1 MKSTI
6 CKRHIVSRARQA
18 GKVIPLILIAVAA
31 AAVGYFTFNARIGN
45 DVEPDASQSQ
55 TALADSA
62 ALAALQ
68 ENLQT
73 SLALP
78 TDFKRVK
85 DFELLDVDGNSID
98 QSVFDN
104 QWSMVFFGFTH
115 CPDICPIT
123 LQIMKDVVAKLDEQA
138 QQQLQIIFVSVD
150 PARDTPDILKKYIG
164 YFDEKFVGITG
175 DVNGVHDLTSS
186 LGIVASFTAN
196 DADPDNYGVDHT
208 ASLLLIDP
216 QRRVRA
222 KVSPPL
228 EADKIVADV
237 LTMTSA
243 PS

>member
-6 CKRHIVSRARQA
+6 CKRHIVLRTRQA

-31 AAVGYFTFNARIGN
+31 ATVGYFTFNARIGN
-45 DVEPDASQSQ
+45 NVEPDASHTQ
-55 TALADSA
+55 TSLADSA

-85 DFELLDVDGNSID
+85 DFELLDVNGKSID

-138 QQQLQIIFVSVD
+138 QQQLQIVFVSVD
-150 PARDTPDILKKYIG
+150 PARDTPDVLKKYIG

-175 DVNGVHDLTSS
+175 DVNDVHELTSS

-196 DADPDNYGVDHT
+196 DADPDNYGVNHT

>member
-6 CKRHIVSRARQA
+6 RKLQFFPGQA
-18 GKVIPLILIAVAA
+18 GKVVPLILIAVAA
-31 AAVGYFTFNARIGN
+31 AAVGYFTFNARTGN
-45 DVEPDASQSQ
+45 GVETNASQSQ
-55 TALADSA
+55 TAVADSA

-78 TDFKRVK
+78 TDFKTVK
-85 DFELLDVDGNSID
+85 DFELLDVNGKSID
-98 QSVFDN
+98 QSVFDDT
-104 QWSMVFFGFTH
+104 WSMVFFGFTH

-123 LQIMKDVVAKLDEQA
+123 LQIMKDVVARLDEQA
-138 QQQLQIIFVSVD
+138 QQQLQIVFVSVD
-150 PARDTPDILKKYIG
+150 PARDTPDVLKKYIG
-164 YFDEKFVGITG
+164 YFDENFVGITG
-175 DVNGVHDLTSS
+175 DVNNVHELTSS

-196 DADPDNYGVDHT
+196 DTDPDNYGVNHT

>member
-6 CKRHIVSRARQA
+6 RKPYFVYRTRQA
-18 GKVIPLILIAVAA
+18 GRVVPLILIAVAA
-31 AAVGYFTFNARIGN
+31 AAVGYLTFNARTGN
-45 DVEPDASQSQ
+45 TGEANASHTQD
-55 TALADSA
+55 ALADSA

-78 TDFKRVK
+78 TDFKKVK
-85 DFELLDVDGNSID
+85 DFELLDVDGESID
-98 QSVFDN
+98 QSAFDD
-104 QWSMVFFGFTH
+104 QWSLVFFGFTH
-115 CPDICPIT
+115 CPDICPVT
-123 LQIMKDVVAKLDEQA
+123 LQIMKDVVSTLDEQA

-150 PARDTPDILKKYIG
+150 PARDTPDVLKKYLG

-175 DVNGVHDLTSS
+175 DVNEVHKLTSS

-196 DADPDNYGVDHT
+196 DTDPDNYGVDHT

-243 PS
+243 QS

>member
-1 MKSTI
+1 MKPTI
-6 CKRHIVSRARQA
+6 IKPQFVTRTTQA

-31 AAVGYFTFNARIGN
+31 AAVGYFTFNARMG
-45 DVEPDASQSQ
+45 DSVEANASHTQ

-78 TDFKRVK
+78 IDFKTVK
-85 DFELLDVDGNSID
+85 EFNLLDVNGDSID
-98 QSVFDN
+98 QSVFDD
-104 QWSMVFFGFTH
+104 QWSLVFFGFTH

-123 LQIMKDVVAKLDEQA
+123 LQIMKEVVATLDEQA
-138 QQQLQIIFVSVD
+138 QQDLQIIFVSVD
-150 PARDTPDILKKYIG
+150 PARDTPEVLKKYIG
-164 YFDEKFVGITG
+164 YFDENFVGITG
-175 DVNGVHDLTSS
+175 DVNEVHDLTSS

-196 DADPDNYGVDHT
+196 DSDPDNYGVDHT

-216 QRRVRA
+216 QHRVRA

-237 LTMTSA
+237 VTMTSA